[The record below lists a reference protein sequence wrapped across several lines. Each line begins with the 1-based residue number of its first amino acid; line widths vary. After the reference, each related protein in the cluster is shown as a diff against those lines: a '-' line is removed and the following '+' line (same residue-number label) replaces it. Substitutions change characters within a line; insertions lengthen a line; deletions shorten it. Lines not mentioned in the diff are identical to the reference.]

1 MRAGGSSPELN
12 LTVSVFMQHREGSK
26 TEPVTEKT
34 QQMTIPRSWLGES
47 GDGGGIGFKEP
58 ITPLKRLARPQ
69 FITRRQ
75 RVDGRLRAQKR
86 RRTPLDQNDDFDF

>member
-1 MRAGGSSPELN
+1 M
-12 LTVSVFMQHREGSK
+12 
-26 TEPVTEKT
+26 
-34 QQMTIPRSWLGES
+34 
-47 GDGGGIGFKEP
+47 GFKEP